1 MPKRYFL
8 PFAPGLTMLAF
19 GVTGSI
25 AGPGARTQT
34 YFALQRQW
42 TAHWP
47 LAHGV
52 ALPRA
57 IQPFFRP
64 FTPVWVQVEPNVR
77 MLLDPDDYVAHTIL
91 ETGSWEPESWAAV
104 REHLGSGA
112 TFVDIG
118 AHIGTYSLR
127 AAPIVGPAGRVI
139 AIEPN
144 PETVRKLQGNIQA
157 SGAQTI
163 TVEPFACSD
172 AEATLELFAGPQSN
186 SGETSLSQTNASRDQ
201 QAGTSYKVRARPLDA
216 ILQEAGVTRV
226 DAVKIDVE
234 GAEVMVLKGAG
245 HTLDRYH
252 PVVLIEVVDQQLRSM
267 GTSAKEVY
275 EFFRAHG
282 YAARRSFADNVEFAP
297 KTATISQ

>member
-8 PFAPGLTMLAF
+8 PFAPGLMMLAF
-19 GVTGSI
+19 GVIGSI
-25 AGPGARTQT
+25 AGPAARTQA

-57 IQPFFRP
+57 IQPFFLP
-64 FTPVWVQVEPNVR
+64 FTPVWVQVEPHVK
-77 MLLDPDDYVAHTIL
+77 MLLDPDDYVSHTIL
-91 ETGSWEPESWAAV
+91 ETGTWEPESWAAV

-127 AAPIVGPAGRVI
+127 AAPIVGPGGRVI

-144 PETVRKLQGNIQA
+144 PETVRKLEGNIQA
-157 SGAQTI
+157 SGAHTV

-172 AEATLELFAGPQSN
+172 AEAMLELFAGPRSN
-186 SGETSLSQTNASRDQ
+186 SGETSLSRTNATRDEH
-201 QAGTSYKVRARPLDA
+201 AGASYKVRARPLDA

-234 GAEVMVLKGAG
+234 GAELLVLKGAG
-245 HTLDRYH
+245 QTLDRFH

-267 GTSAKEVY
+267 GTSAKDVY
-275 EFFRAHG
+275 EFFHAHR
-282 YAARRSFADNVEFAP
+282 YQARRSFADNVEFVAE
-297 KTATISQ
+297 TASR